1 MKWSY
6 DITGAEPI
14 IRDEPVYDA
23 AAIALGELL
32 MLGTTDPDSGADEGI
47 SFVTAYSATAANSAV
62 DALGISL
69 ESLTTSSD
77 PSVASTYSTTAGPAY
92 AKCIINPFAIYQAEH
107 STAAADDVAITSTSS
122 TTVTIASLSDD
133 IDGSW
138 VYFNGTTSGVQ
149 GSLRLLTASASGSA
163 TMDSALTTA
172 GTASDTAVIITPYNK
187 NITNLTAD
195 ATAVASGNCQGIYG
209 ATNIRSLQTIIDK
222 DGGLEIMKPNIHYAL
237 DNLDRAKG
245 GGGASSSAG
254 VGAKFY
260 YQIMLKDHIF
270 GVQE

>member
-6 DITGAEPI
+6 DITHAEPI

-23 AAIALGELL
+23 ALIAEGELL
-32 MLGTTDPDSGADEGI
+32 MLGRTDPDTGTDESI
-47 SFVTAYSATAANSAV
+47 SFVTAYTAGSVADQAV

-69 ESLTTSSD
+69 ETVNTSSS
-77 PSVASTYSTTAGPAY
+77 PSVASAYSTTIGPCY

-107 STAAADDVAITSTSS
+107 SLAAADDVAITSTST
-122 TTVTIASLSDD
+122 TTVTIPSLSDD

-138 VYFNGTTSGVQ
+138 VYFPLTAAGVK

-172 GTASDTAVIITPYNK
+172 GTGTDTAVIITPYNK
-187 NITNLTAD
+187 YVTSLTAD
-195 ATAVASGNCQGIYG
+195 ATKIASGNCQAIYG
-209 ATNIRSLQTIIDK
+209 ATNIRSLLTLIDK
-222 DGGLEIMKPNIHYAL
+222 DGGVEIMQPQVHYGL
-237 DNLDRAKG
+237 NNLDLVKG
-245 GGGASSSAG
+245 GNGP
-254 VGAKFY
+254 KFY
-260 YQIMLKDHIF
+260 YNIMLKDHIF